1 MADINKIKQ
10 LIFLVLL
17 ALTTPIYGQESSSDP
32 ALNAYRQGDFD
43 KAIELYSE
51 LLAKN
56 TDDKNL
62 KFNLGGAFYQKGT
75 LNSAKSG
82 FEDALTLE
90 APEAKSRAYYNLGNT
105 LFKMNKPEKSLEA
118 FKYAMKFN
126 PEDEDAKFNY
136 EFVKSIIEEQ
146 EEKQEGDDE
155 QQEENED
162 SEDEQDSDEKED
174 EQDKDQ
180 QENEQEKE
188 DDQESEQQKEQN
200 KQQQQQQEEKK
211 KSQEEYEDILEA
223 LEQEEMQELKDYIK
237 ARTVKKRNPEK
248 DW

>member
-1 MADINKIKQ
+1 MADINNIKYSIL
-10 LIFLVLL
+10 LILI
-17 ALTTPIYGQESSSDP
+17 AISTPIQAQQSSSDP
-32 ALNAYRQGDFD
+32 ALNAYRQGDYD

-56 TDDKNL
+56 SDDKNL

-105 LFKMNKPEKSLEA
+105 LFRMNKPEKSLEA

-136 EFVKSIIEEQ
+136 EFVKSMLEEN

-162 SEDEQDSDEKED
+162 SEEEQDTDEKED
-174 EQDKDQ
+174 E
-180 QENEQEKE
+180 NEQNKDDQESEQDKE
-188 DDQESEQQKEQN
+188 DDQKSEQQKEQN
-200 KQQQQQQEEKK
+200 KQQQEEKK
-211 KSQEEYEDILEA
+211 KSQEEYQDMLEA
-223 LEQEEMQELKDYIK
+223 LEQQEMQALKDYIR
-237 ARTVKKRNPEK
+237 ARTVKKRSPEK

>member
-1 MADINKIKQ
+1 MADINNIKY
-10 LIFLVLL
+10 LILLVSV
-17 ALTTPIYGQESSSDP
+17 AVTTPVYSQQSSADP
-32 ALNAYRQGDFD
+32 ALNAYRQGDYD

-56 TDDKNL
+56 TDDKNI
-62 KFNLGGAFYQKGT
+62 KFNLGSAFYKKGT

-118 FKYAMKFN
+118 FKYAMKFD

-136 EFVKSIIEEQ
+136 EFVRSMLEEDK
-146 EEKQEGDDE
+146 EKQEGEDE
-155 QQEENED
+155 QEEENED
-162 SEDEQDSDEKED
+162 SEEQEDTGEKDNENEQNKDEQESD
-174 EQDKDQ
+174 
-180 QENEQEKE
+180 QEKE
-188 DDQESEQQKEQN
+188 DDQRSEQQKEQD
-200 KQQQQQQEEKK
+200 KQRQEEKQ
-211 KSQEEYEDILEA
+211 KSQEEYQDILEA
-223 LEQEEMQELKDYIK
+223 LEQEEMQALKDYIH
-237 ARTVKKRNPEK
+237 ARTVKRRSPEK

>member
-1 MADINKIKQ
+1 MADINNSKY
-10 LIFLVLL
+10 LIFLLL
-17 ALTTPIYGQESSSDP
+17 ITATAPASSQQSSSDP
-32 ALNAYRQGDFD
+32 ALNAYRQGDYD

-51 LLAKN
+51 LLAKDS
-56 TDDKNL
+56 DDRNL
-62 KFNLGGAFYQKGT
+62 KFNLGGAFYKKGT

-136 EFVKSIIEEQ
+136 EFVKSILQEN
-146 EEKQEGDDE
+146 EEKQEGEDE
-155 QQEENED
+155 QEEENED
-162 SEDEQDSDEKED
+162 SEEEEDTEEKED
-174 EQDKDQ
+174 ENEQNKDEQ
-180 QENEQEKE
+180 SDEQEKE
-188 DDQESEQQKEQN
+188 DDQKSEQEKERE
-200 KQQQQQQEEKK
+200 KQQQKDKQ
-211 KSQEEYEDILEA
+211 KSQDEYQDILEA
-223 LEQEEMQELKDYIK
+223 LEQEEMQALKDYIH
-237 ARTVKKRNPEK
+237 ARTVKRRSPEK

>member
-1 MADINKIKQ
+1 MADINNSKY
-10 LIFLVLL
+10 LILLVLI
-17 ALTTPIYGQESSSDP
+17 AAATPVQSQQSSPDP
-32 ALNAYRQGDFD
+32 ALNAYRQGDYD

-56 TDDKNL
+56 TDDKNI
-62 KFNLGGAFYQKGT
+62 KFNLGGAFYKKGT

-90 APEAKSRAYYNLGNT
+90 APKAKSSAYYNLGNT

-136 EFVKSIIEEQ
+136 EFVKSMLEENK
-146 EEKQEGDDE
+146 EKQEGDDE

-162 SEDEQDSDEKED
+162 SEEQEESEEKED
-174 EQDKDQ
+174 E
-180 QENEQEKE
+180 NEQNKDEQESERDKE
-188 DDQESEQQKEQN
+188 DNQKSEQQKEQE
-200 KQQQQQQEEKK
+200 KQQQKEKQ
-211 KSQEEYEDILEA
+211 KSKDEYQDILEA
-223 LEQEEMQELKDYIK
+223 LEQEEMQALKDYIH
-237 ARTVKKRNPEK
+237 ARTVKKRSPEK

>member
-1 MADINKIKQ
+1 VADINNIKY
-10 LIFLVLL
+10 LILLVSV
-17 ALTTPIYGQESSSDP
+17 ATTTPIYSQQNSDDP
-32 ALNAYRQGDFD
+32 ALNAYRLGDYD

-56 TDDKNL
+56 TDDKNI
-62 KFNLGGAFYQKGT
+62 KFNLGGAFYKKGT

-118 FKYAMKFN
+118 FKYAMKFD

-136 EFVKSIIEEQ
+136 EFIKSMLEEDK
-146 EEKQEGDDE
+146 EKQEGEDE
-155 QQEENED
+155 QEEENED
-162 SEDEQDSDEKED
+162 SEEQEDTGEKDNENEQNKDEQESD
-174 EQDKDQ
+174 
-180 QENEQEKE
+180 QEKE
-188 DDQESEQQKEQN
+188 DDQRSEQQKEQD
-200 KQQQQQQEEKK
+200 KQRQEEKQ
-211 KSQEEYEDILEA
+211 KSQEEYQDILEA
-223 LEQEEMQELKDYIK
+223 LEQEEMQALKDYIH
-237 ARTVKKRNPEK
+237 ARTVKRRSPEK

>member
-1 MADINKIKQ
+1 MADINNIKYSIL
-10 LIFLVLL
+10 LILI
-17 ALTTPIYGQESSSDP
+17 AITTPIQGQQSSSDP
-32 ALNAYRQGDFD
+32 ALNAYRQGDYD

-105 LFKMNKPEKSLEA
+105 LFRMKKPEKSLEA

-136 EFVKSIIEEQ
+136 EFVKSMLEEN

-162 SEDEQDSDEKED
+162 SEEEQDTDE
-174 EQDKDQ
+174 
-180 QENEQEKE
+180 QENENEQNKDDQDNEQDKE

-200 KQQQQQQEEKK
+200 KQQQEEKK
-211 KSQEEYEDILEA
+211 KSREEYLDMLEA
-223 LEQEEMQELKDYIK
+223 LEQQEMQALKDYIQ
-237 ARTVKKRNPEK
+237 ARTVKKRSPEK

>member
-1 MADINKIKQ
+1 MADINNIKY
-10 LIFLVLL
+10 LILLVSV
-17 ALTTPIYGQESSSDP
+17 ATTTPIYSQQSSDDP
-32 ALNAYRQGDFD
+32 ALNAYRLGDYD

-56 TDDKNL
+56 TDDKNI
-62 KFNLGGAFYQKGT
+62 KFNLGGAFYKKGT

-118 FKYAMKFN
+118 FKYAMKFD

-136 EFVKSIIEEQ
+136 EFVRSMLEEDK
-146 EEKQEGDDE
+146 EKQEGEDE
-155 QQEENED
+155 QEEENED
-162 SEDEQDSDEKED
+162 SEEQEDTGEKDNENEQNKDEQESD
-174 EQDKDQ
+174 
-180 QENEQEKE
+180 QEKE
-188 DDQESEQQKEQN
+188 DDQRSEQQKEQD
-200 KQQQQQQEEKK
+200 KQRQEEKQ
-211 KSQEEYEDILEA
+211 KSQEEYQDILEA
-223 LEQEEMQELKDYIK
+223 LEQEEMQALKDYIH
-237 ARTVKKRNPEK
+237 ARTVKRRSPEK

>member
-1 MADINKIKQ
+1 MADINNIKYSIL
-10 LIFLVLL
+10 LIMI
-17 ALTTPIYGQESSSDP
+17 AITTQIYAQESSSDP
-32 ALNAYRQGDFD
+32 ALNAYRQGDYD

-56 TDDKNL
+56 SDDKNL

-105 LFKMNKPEKSLEA
+105 LFRMNKAEKSLEA

-136 EFVKSIIEEQ
+136 EFVKSMLERF
-146 EEKQEGDDE
+146 
-155 QQEENED
+155 
-162 SEDEQDSDEKED
+162 
-174 EQDKDQ
+174 
-180 QENEQEKE
+180 
-188 DDQESEQQKEQN
+188 
-200 KQQQQQQEEKK
+200 
-211 KSQEEYEDILEA
+211 EA
-223 LEQEEMQELKDYIK
+223 LLRLLHSEEGVPQVVICPRLRFRRLQREGVFKPRLSRIK
-237 ARTVKKRNPEK
+237 SSFLVERSA
-248 DW
+248 